1 MATVID
7 LKGEYTMHINHGIR
21 GQVMGSTLTPDIEQ
35 AIADNLALFDSH
47 GLADLNKAN
56 LQDRVDSKFVLPL
69 ALLPQLLVHCR
80 NHYSALEINGNR
92 TSSYYNQYFDTAQMR
107 FYQDHHNGKLNRY
120 KVRQRTY
127 LDTNTQFLEVK
138 FKNNQRRTIKSRVAC
153 GDNWQSQFD
162 CESFIQRQLGTNY
175 SNLQLAQVGGY
186 RRIALANEAIPER
199 LTLDFELWYQA
210 AENSERI
217 ELPGFFI
224 AELKQ
229 SKRSKLSPFYQL
241 MSALNYSPIS
251 FSKYCIG
258 CALTHPTQV
267 KYNRFKPTL
276 MKLNQLTGRLPFSES
291 RSY

>member
-1 MATVID
+1 MQSNTHSAAASFESAHVARI
-7 LKGEYTMHINHGIR
+7 
-21 GQVMGSTLTPDIEQ
+21 TPAVEH
-35 AIADNLALFDSH
+35 AVADCLALFDSH
-47 GLADLNKAN
+47 GLTDLNKAN
-56 LQDRVDSKFVLPL
+56 LQNRVDSKFVLPV
-69 ALLPQLLVHCR
+69 AMLPEILDGCR
-80 NHYSALEINGNR
+80 GHYSALEINGNR
-92 TSSYYNQYFDTAQMR
+92 TSTYYNQYFDTAQMR
-107 FYQDHHNGKLNRY
+107 FYCDHHNGKLNRF

-153 GDNWQSQFD
+153 DDNWQAQQD
-162 CESFIQRQLGTNY
+162 CDHFIQRQLGQ
-175 SNLQLAQVGGY
+175 SSDNLELAQVGGY
-186 RRIALANEAIPER
+186 RRIALANEQIPER
-199 LTLDFELWYQA
+199 LTLDFDLWYQA
-210 AENSERI
+210 AHNSERI

-241 MSALNYSPIS
+241 MSARNISPTS

-258 CALTHPTQV
+258 CALTQPNRL

-276 MKLNQLTGRLPFSES
+276 LKLDQLTGYSPFSEF